1 MLLDLAQPHVANEY
15 NGQGRH
21 LAMYLVP
28 YDVFVHDPTSTSYRS
43 QDKADVSACYAV
55 VGCLPSACGKAASNM
70 WILPVQ
76 IDMLLPGLLGDRDDF
91 GERYCG
97 HVREEVARGV
107 YAWTGSSNLEELNA
121 VLCQHLMIRRFK
133 KDVLQDLP
141 PKLRQQIC
149 IPVATKH
156 SRVSLQR
163 QM

>member
-1 MLLDLAQPHVANEY
+1 MLQIASGY

-21 LAMYLVP
+21 LTMYLVQ
-28 YDVFVHDPTSTSYRS
+28 YDVFVHGLTSICCRT
-43 QDKADVSACYAV
+43 QDKVGVSACQEAV
-55 VGCLPSACGKAASNM
+55 GYLPSACGKAASSM
-70 WILPVQ
+70 SILPMQV
-76 IDMLLPGLLGDRDDF
+76 DMLLPGLLGDRDDF

-97 HVREEVARGV
+97 YFKEKVARGV
-107 YAWTGSSNLEELNA
+107 EEWTGSSNLEELNA

-149 IPVATKH
+149 IPVAAKH

>member
-1 MLLDLAQPHVANEY
+1 M
-15 NGQGRH
+15 
-21 LAMYLVP
+21 
-28 YDVFVHDPTSTSYRS
+28 
-43 QDKADVSACYAV
+43 
-55 VGCLPSACGKAASNM
+55 
-70 WILPVQ
+70 Q

-97 HVREEVARGV
+97 HVKEEVRRGV

-141 PKLRQQIC
+141 PKLRQRISL
-149 IPVATKH
+149 PVAAKH

-163 QM
+163 QMRLRGVTLRMMAGLFALCSSARAKQKIVRGVAS